1 MATTASQRPL
11 KRVARPHLSTVPSP
25 QQAPLARTASTSKA
39 KTGSL
44 KRTRSLEQTND
55 RAPLK
60 RQKAIAP
67 SPARSPARRAPP
79 AERERGEDEKDIKKE
94 IRRVERE
101 NFKEKYS
108 KAFPKFTFYIH
119 ADVMEEDQ
127 EAARGLCERI
137 EYLGGV
143 RWSNTI
149 LIHRSDIHLLYS
161 VSRTSSLATA

>member
-1 MATTASQRPL
+1 MATTASQRSL

-44 KRTRSLEQTND
+44 KRTRSLEHTNNE
-55 RAPLK
+55 RGSLK
-60 RQKAIAP
+60 RQKAMVQ

-79 AERERGEDEKDIKKE
+79 AEREEEKEMKKE
-94 IRRVERE
+94 IRRAERE

-119 ADVMEEDQ
+119 TDVTEEDH
-127 EAARGLCERI
+127 EAAKGLVARI

-143 RWSNTI
+143 RCSASI
-149 LIHRSDIHLLYS
+149 Y
-161 VSRTSSLATA
+161 

>member
-1 MATTASQRPL
+1 MAATASQRPA

-44 KRTRSLEQTND
+44 KRTRSLEQIND
-55 RAPLK
+55 RGPLK

-79 AERERGEDEKDIKKE
+79 AEREDEKESKKE
-94 IRRVERE
+94 SRRAERE

-119 ADVMEEDQ
+119 ADVAEEDQ
-127 EAARGLCERI
+127 EAARALCARI

-143 RWSNTI
+143 R
-149 LIHRSDIHLLYS
+149 
-161 VSRTSSLATA
+161 